1 MTLDAAGAVAALV
14 GAKDIEALEDAIS
27 KASFLDNTP
36 GEDRQKLRG
45 APRRPRLAASPSAAR
60 AARALAKVLRMDL
73 PCSPQRRAR
82 G

>member
-14 GAKDIEALEDAIS
+14 GAKDIEALEDAIA

-45 APRRPRLAASPSAAR
+45 GREGPTGRFSAGRP
-60 AARALAKVLRMDL
+60 LRQGAVITL
-73 PCSPQRRAR
+73 RIPPTCPLQRRAR